1 MPVQQQQYQQQ
12 QQQHAYG
19 GSNVY
24 ASVQSNP
31 FAPAAP
37 TPVHQPT
44 QNFAASSY
52 EAPAADPFS
61 MPAFAQ
67 PPSGP
72 AYIQP
77 QQQQPAPVSNNDPF
91 YSQPAASE
99 PAPTNT
105 TAAAND
111 GGSNVYLTM
120 GNISSDGGGL
130 LAGSNAP
137 ATSSSSGGGGTSLAD
152 KALQNLM
159 GSIDSYGLAGK
170 TSVKP
175 TSSATAK
182 NPFDTNNIMNN
193 ATLGEI
199 KSTKSGEKKSVMNAP
214 PGPGALV
221 MGSNQTGNWGGY
233 GGGMQ
238 QQQSQYGGFGASMQQ
253 PPQYTMSGG
262 YPQQQQ
268 PPQMGMQAQQSSFG
282 MQPQQQSMM
291 GQQPPM
297 MGQQPQMGMTQ
308 GQQPPMQQQGYGGAP
323 QFGQQQQQPPMQQ
336 QNQWGAPYY

>member
-1 MPVQQQQYQQQ
+1 MPVQQQQY

-67 PPSGP
+67 PPSGT

-77 QQQQPAPVSNNDPF
+77 HQQQPAPVSNNDPF

-137 ATSSSSGGGGTSLAD
+137 ATSSSGGGGGTSLAD

-175 TSSATAK
+175 TSSAAAK

-233 GGGMQ
+233 GGGLQQ